1 MNLDSMGALEVLKE
15 IKALMDERLG
25 SKFASPAED
34 LKEDLQE
41 GMGGDAK
48 GLEVSKVKVLG
59 KKPGEGE
66 GLSPAEDLAEDAKE
80 VSDVDPEMLKKIRQT
95 LA

>member
-25 SKFASPAED
+25 SKMASPTED
-34 LKEDLQE
+34 LKEDMQE
-41 GMGGDAK
+41 AMGKDAK
-48 GLEVSKVKVLG
+48 GVEVSKVKVLG
-59 KKPGEGE
+59 KKPGEEE
-66 GLSPAEDLAEDAKE
+66 GLTPEEDMVEDAKE
-80 VSDVDPEMLKKIRQT
+80 VSDVDPELLKKIRES